1 MWKSCQNGRIYKEY
15 SFMEWAPV
23 QLPIRTTFLAKIDSN
38 CSKVFKRVL
47 RYLLNQRGCSY
58 NLNYIYADNFY
69 SWEGALV

>member
-1 MWKSCQNGRIYKEY
+1 MWKSCQNGHIYKEY
-15 SFMEWAPV
+15 SFMEWACSTANTNNIFG
-23 QLPIRTTFLAKIDSN
+23 QTDSN

-58 NLNYIYADNFY
+58 NLNYVYADNFY